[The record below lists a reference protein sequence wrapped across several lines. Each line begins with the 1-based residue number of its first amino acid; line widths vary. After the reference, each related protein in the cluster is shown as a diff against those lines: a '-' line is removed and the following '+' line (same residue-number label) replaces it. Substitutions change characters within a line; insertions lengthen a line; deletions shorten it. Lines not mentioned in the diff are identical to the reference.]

1 MPIEKPTLP
10 AVTQGKPATREGEPL
25 PPVVTTPHVPA
36 PGTEA
41 RLLKEESKRPAEAH
55 YPTTTK
61 EKIPGNAG

>member
-1 MPIEKPTLP
+1 MNPIEKPNLP
-10 AVTQGKPATREGEPL
+10 AVTMGQPEGPAGPA
-25 PPVVTTPHVPA
+25 VGTPHVPA